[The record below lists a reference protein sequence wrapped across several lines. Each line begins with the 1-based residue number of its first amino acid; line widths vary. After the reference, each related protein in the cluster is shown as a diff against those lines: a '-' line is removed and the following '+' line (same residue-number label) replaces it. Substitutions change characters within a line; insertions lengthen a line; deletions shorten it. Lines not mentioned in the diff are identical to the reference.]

1 MTNLNL
7 DKYLNIV
14 NKEKIKLCIEI
25 MENYYDGVIGIANFF
40 NLNLS
45 KDYF

>member
-25 MENYYDGVIGIANFF
+25 MNYYYDGVIGIDNFF
-40 NLNLS
+40 NI
-45 KDYF
+45 